1 MHLSPTVAW
10 VRARAC
16 LGLSLAAPRSMTLP
30 GEHERVSLSR
40 RRAAP
45 LWAPRPGLP
54 RPARGRPLTVPPSQP
69 RALFCGPLRA
79 PSPRPRSLP
88 SAPHPCLPFAPG
100 PSAPCAL
107 FLTRHIG
114 PSAPDLRP
122 ARACPTLPSAPRP
135 RLPLRPTRLRPL
147 TPASLEPNG
156 SLLPSPSP
164 PLSPMVSSFPSL
176 CAPPG
181 PGPQLLRRTSP
192 WAPPCPQSPHP
203 RNLACRLPHLAFS
216 PSASPPHAPHL
227 SLGPSSS
234 APHAPHLLPIAL
246 TLDSLCRQAPSAP
259 LKLASLCAP
268 GTLGPLILGPSWDEL
283 P

>member
-10 VRARAC
+10 LRARAC
-16 LGLSLAAPRSMTLP
+16 LGLSLAAPRSMTLS

-40 RRAAP
+40 RRAEP

-69 RALFCGPLRA
+69 RALFCGPHWA

-88 SAPHPCLPFAPG
+88 WAPHPCLPFAPPG
-100 PSAPCAL
+100 
-107 FLTRHIG
+107 
-114 PSAPDLRP
+114 
-122 ARACPTLPSAPRP
+122 P
-135 RLPLRPTRLRPL
+135 RLLVLFPLRATSGLQPRTFALHVPAPHFLQPL
-147 TPASLEPNG
+147 ALASPFGPRANA
-156 SLLPSPSP
+156 PSPSP

-181 PGPQLLRRTSP
+181 PRLLRCTSP

-203 RNLACRLPHLAFS
+203 IWP
-216 PSASPPHAPHL
+216 
-227 SLGPSSS
+227 S
-234 APHAPHLLPIAL
+234 APHPPLRMHPTFPLAPHPRLPMHP
-246 TLDSLCRQAPSAP
+246 TFCPSHSP
-259 LKLASLCAP
+259 SPPCAIRSP
-268 GTLGPLILGPSWDEL
+268 PPPSNSPRCVPQGLSWDEL